1 MPRAIRIRIDTM
13 STTSDANQAKPTAD
27 ATKTRSANGKSGEA
41 TPVRTLAIDIGG
53 SGLKASLLDEQGEI
67 VSERVRVDTPRPCPP
82 ELMVDTLAKLVAP
95 LGSFDRVSVGFPG
108 VVRKGTIVTAH
119 NLGEEDWIGFD
130 LREALAARL
139 GKPVQVKNDADVQGL
154 GAIRGVGIEMV
165 ITLGTGFGTAL
176 FDDGWIAPHIELA
189 HHPFRR
195 GESYEE
201 QLGDRALRRAG
212 HRKWQR
218 RVKRAIKTLRRLTH
232 FDRLYIGGGN
242 ARLIDIE
249 LPADV
254 EIISNEVGMRGGIWL
269 WRKDRPRAAS
279 ERT

>member
-1 MPRAIRIRIDTM
+1 M
-13 STTSDANQAKPTAD
+13 STISDVNQSRPTTESA
-27 ATKTRSANGKSGEA
+27 KTRSAHGKGAEA
-41 TPVRTLAIDIGG
+41 TPLRTLAIDIGG
-53 SGLKASLLDEQGEI
+53 SGLKASLLDEQGEM
-67 VSERVRVDTPRPCPP
+67 VSERIRVETPHPCPP
-82 ELMVDTLAKLVAP
+82 EVMVETLAKLIEP
-95 LGSFDRVSVGFPG
+95 LGAFDRVSVGFPG

-119 NLGEEDWIGFD
+119 NLGQDEWKGFD

-189 HHPFRR
+189 HHPFRK
-195 GESYEE
+195 GQSYEE
-201 QLGDRALRRAG
+201 QLGARALRQAG

-218 RVKRAIKTLRRLTH
+218 RVKRAIKTLRHLTH

-242 ARLIDIE
+242 SRLIDID

-254 EIISNEVGMRGGIWL
+254 EVISNDVGMRGGIWL
-269 WRKDRPRAAS
+269 WRKDRPHMTCEVAQ
-279 ERT
+279 E